1 MDALN
6 LFSILH
12 MSSLKNVNLIQV
24 TSNDEINNL
33 NWSKQTSLT
42 HSIIVI
48 LKMDIIAAYGG
59 PS

>member
-33 NWSKQTSLT
+33 N
-42 HSIIVI
+42 
-48 LKMDIIAAYGG
+48 
-59 PS
+59 

>member
-48 LKMDIIAAYGG
+48 LKMDIIAAFGG